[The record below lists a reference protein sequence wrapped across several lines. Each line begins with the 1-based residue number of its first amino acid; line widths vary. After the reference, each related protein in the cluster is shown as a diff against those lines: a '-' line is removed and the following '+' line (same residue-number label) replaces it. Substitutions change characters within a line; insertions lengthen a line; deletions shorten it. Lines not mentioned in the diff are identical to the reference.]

1 MACDPEEI
9 CEECP
14 EWIFTLA
21 DLLMCM
27 MGLFVILWV
36 LKPDA
41 TSNPEQAARE
51 EIRQQE
57 IIRDIQIAFGA
68 SMADNADRQTRIEE
82 LYRLL
87 EQMKRK
93 GEGGAGHAEAAA
105 KGAEGT
111 DPEVMNIRDGD
122 FAGLGGRVH
131 FDATSDALSQDSAV
145 ALRQVAAKIRGF
157 RNIVL
162 VKGHTSP
169 DDLPSDVSRSST
181 EGRRME
187 IELSLQR
194 ANAVADALIASGVSP
209 DILRVQAAAGYE
221 PLRRRAYDEG
231 DRRMNRRV
239 EVQATDQL
247 IAERAAQNAPASN

>member
-1 MACDPEEI
+1 MSCDPEEL

-41 TSNPEQAARE
+41 TSDAEQATQQ

-57 IIRDIQIAFGA
+57 LIRDIQNAFGA
-68 SMADNADRQTRIEE
+68 TSADTAERQMRIEE
-82 LYRLL
+82 LYRALD
-87 EQMKRK
+87 QMKRD
-93 GEGGAGHAEAAA
+93 GAGGKGHAETAA
-105 KGAEGT
+105 KGAEGS

-122 FAGLGGRVH
+122 YAGLGGRVH
-131 FDATSDALSQDSAV
+131 FDAGSDTLTEESAV
-145 ALRQVAAKIRGF
+145 AVRQVAAKIRGF

-169 DDLPSDVSRSST
+169 DDLPMEVARNSP
-181 EGRRME
+181 EGRRLE
-187 IELSLQR
+187 IDLALRR
-194 ANAVADALIASGVSP
+194 ANVVTDALIAAGVTP
-209 DILRVQAAAGYE
+209 DILRVQAAGGYE
-221 PLRRRAYDEG
+221 PIRLRAYDEA

-239 EVQATDQL
+239 EIQATDQL
-247 IAERAAQNAPASN
+247 TADRAARDPAAAD